1 MKKILLLLFSII
13 LWNCTDYAAEWDEK
27 YLAESSDPENSNP
40 FQTSSAS
47 EEKMTEPSLS
57 SSSQDM
63 VLVDP
68 RDGQSYRLVTIG
80 DQVWMAEN
88 LNYETM
94 DSYCYDN
101 EPVNCALYGRL
112 YTWAAALF
120 ACPSGWHLPSKWEFE
135 SLITAVGG
143 EEVAGQ
149 KLKATKGWTK
159 YDGIANEDTFGFS
172 ALPVGGYG
180 KSAFFWS
187 SADFGSSWTFS
198 MMLSDDTDSAVVI
211 LLQLNDISSVRCIK
225 DYAVTVKS
233 SSSGV
238 AISSSSS
245 AAVKTMT
252 LFIDSRDGQTYKT
265 VTIGAQT
272 WMAQNLNYETA
283 NSYCFNN
290 SEDNCSEYGRLYTWS
305 VAISACP
312 SGWHLPNQGEF
323 QQLLDVSGGIENLKA
338 NAWDGADLYGFSA
351 LPAGKYDAIA
361 GGSFTTSQMQTGWW
375 LQSESSVT
383 SHALLYAYSNGWGIF
398 DSDDCVN
405 GFSVRCLKD

>member
-13 LWNCTDYAAEWDEK
+13 LWNCTDYVAEWDEK

-40 FQTSSAS
+40 FQTSSAG

-101 EPVNCALYGRL
+101 EPVDCALYGRL
-112 YTWAAALF
+112 YVWEAAL
-120 ACPSGWHLPSKWEFE
+120 
-135 SLITAVGG
+135 
-143 EEVAGQ
+143 
-149 KLKATKGWTK
+149 
-159 YDGIANEDTFGFS
+159 D
-172 ALPVGGYG
+172 
-180 KSAFFWS
+180 
-187 SADFGSSWTFS
+187 
-198 MMLSDDTDSAVVI
+198 
-211 LLQLNDISSVRCIK
+211 
-225 DYAVTVKS
+225 
-233 SSSGV
+233 
-238 AISSSSS
+238 
-245 AAVKTMT
+245 
-252 LFIDSRDGQTYKT
+252 
-265 VTIGAQT
+265 
-272 WMAQNLNYETA
+272 
-283 NSYCFNN
+283 
-290 SEDNCSEYGRLYTWS
+290 
-305 VAISACP
+305 ACP

-323 QQLLDVSGGIENLKA
+323 QELLDVSGGIENLKA
-338 NAWDGADLYGFSA
+338 GVWNGTDLYGFSA

-375 LQSESSVT
+375 LQSESSVA
-383 SHALLYAYSNGWGIF
+383 SHAPLYAYNNGRGNF
-398 DSDDCVN
+398 RKDDYVN